1 MRLLPISLLSTVF
14 ASVVLAQSG
23 EQKLENTSPE
33 LPGDG
38 DAADEAVDVPKPTVF
53 NGVEVPPLPEIDGE
67 LFNKTVADGYWFV
80 KHHS

>member
-23 EQKLENTSPE
+23 EQALENKSPE

-38 DAADEAVDVPKPTVF
+38 SDVPQPTVF
-53 NGVEVPPLPEIDGE
+53 NGVQVPPLPELDGE
-67 LFNKTVADGYWFV
+67 SFNKTVADGYWFV